1 MFYSLITDAYEKIE
15 ATTKRLE
22 MTDYLV
28 DLIKKTPKDAISK
41 VVHLTVGELYPPFR
55 GIELGVAEKLAIRAI
70 AMATGQHEKAI
81 TEDYNKTGD
90 LGTTTEKFLIK
101 RTQVTLTRQRLTV
114 ERVYE
119 VLDKIAH
126 ATGAGAQEIKIRLLT
141 SLLNDAASSE
151 AKYIVRMVTGKLRIG
166 VADMTTLDALSI
178 AYGGGKEFREE
189 IERAYNLT
197 SDLGYV
203 AETVAAKGLDA
214 TKHFK
219 ITVGKPVRPMLAERL
234 SSANEILDKL
244 GGKGAAEYKY
254 DGLRIQAHISPKTIQ
269 LFSRRI
275 ENITSQFPDVV
286 KALRGAVTAKEAII
300 EGECVAVDPNTGE
313 MMPFQMVS
321 QRRGRKYEIEETAK
335 EIPVTVFLFDTL
347 YADGKDYTLR
357 LYPERREELK
367 KIIKPTEHVKISE
380 QIITGTPEEL
390 DQYMEKA
397 ITDGCEGL
405 MLKDIGPES
414 FYTAGARGFKWIKFK
429 REYKS
434 EMADTVDLVVVGAF
448 AGRGRRAGS
457 YGALLMAAYDPD
469 SDMFKTVCKLGSGF
483 TDEDLANM
491 PKMFAQYKITHKH
504 ARVDSRI
511 EADMWFVPTVVME
524 VIGAELTLS
533 PSHTCGL
540 DAVRKGAGLAIR
552 FPRFT
557 GNWRKDKAPEDANTV
572 KEIMEMY
579 QSQLKKISM
588 APPKA

>member
-1 MFYSLITDAYEKIE
+1 
-15 ATTKRLE
+15 
-22 MTDYLV
+22 
-28 DLIKKTPKDAISK
+28 
-41 VVHLTVGELYPPFR
+41 
-55 GIELGVAEKLAIRAI
+55 IELGVAEKLAIRAI
-70 AMATGQHEKAI
+70 AVAIGQPEKVI
-81 TEDYNKTGD
+81 IDDYNKTGD

-101 RTQVTLTRQRLTV
+101 RTQITLASRRLTI

-119 VLDKIAH
+119 ELDRIAH
-126 ATGAGAQEIKIRLLT
+126 ATGSGAQKIKIRLLT
-141 SLLNDAASSE
+141 SLLNDATSSE
-151 AKYIVRMVTGKLRIG
+151 AKYIIRMVTGRLRIG
-166 VADMTTLDALSI
+166 VADMTILDALAI

-214 TKHFK
+214 TKHFS

-234 SSANEILDKL
+234 SNAHDILAKL

-254 DGLRIQAHISPKTIQ
+254 DGLRIQAHILPNAIQ

-286 KALRGAVTAKEAII
+286 KALKEAVAAKSAIV

-335 EIPVTVFLFDTL
+335 EIPVTVFLFDVL
-347 YADGKDYTLR
+347 YADERDYTVKP
-357 LYPERREELK
+357 YPERREELK
-367 KIIKPTEHVKISE
+367 KIVKLTERVKISE
-380 QIITGTPEEL
+380 QIVTNNAEEL

-414 FYTAGARGFKWIKFK
+414 FYAAGARGFKWIKFK

-434 EMADTVDLVVVGAF
+434 EMADTVDLVAVGAF

-469 SDMFKTVCKLGSGF
+469 SDTFKTVCKLGSGF
-483 TDEDLANM
+483 TDEDLADM
-491 PKMFAQYKITHKH
+491 PKTFEQYTISHRH

-511 EADMWFVPTVVME
+511 EADVWFTPAIVME
-524 VIGAELTLS
+524 IIGAELTLS
-533 PSHTCGL
+533 PSHTSAL
-540 DAVRKGAGLAIR
+540 DTVRKGAGLAIR
-552 FPRFT
+552 FPRFA
-557 GNWRKDKAPEDANTV
+557 GKWRKDKAPEDATTV
-572 KEIMEMY
+572 KEIKEMY
-579 QSQLKKISM
+579 KNQLKKITVSS
-588 APPKA
+588 PKA